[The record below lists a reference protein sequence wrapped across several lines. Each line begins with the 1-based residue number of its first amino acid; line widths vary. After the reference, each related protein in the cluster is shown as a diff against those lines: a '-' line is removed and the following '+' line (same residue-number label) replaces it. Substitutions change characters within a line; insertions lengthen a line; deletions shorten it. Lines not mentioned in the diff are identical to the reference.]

1 MYSILIPISRL
12 SIRDRKIISI
22 IKKESDLLKYQKKKY
37 SNDDTQY
44 NYYITREYNN
54 RNVGTTTRPID
65 CIKRRLLP
73 EMRYKGFNIKDVNI
87 NGKTVIRFD

>member
-1 MYSILIPISRL
+1 MYSILIPISRF
-12 SIRDRKIISI
+12 SIRDQKIISI
-22 IKKESDLLKYQKKKY
+22 IRKESNILKQQKKKF

-44 NYYITREYNN
+44 NYYIRREYNN

-65 CIKRRLLP
+65 CIKKRLLP

-87 NGKTVIRFD
+87 NGKTLIRFD

>member
-1 MYSILIPISRL
+1 MYSILIPITRL